1 MARRPF
7 VAANWKMHKTVGE
20 AVDYAGDLVPRVGDA
35 DDVDVVLA
43 PPFPALPTLVDA
55 LARLGAGGRIA
66 VAAQNVHAEPGGAF
80 TGEVSLPMLQACGV
94 SAVIV
99 GHSERRQLF
108 GETDASVG
116 AKTRA
121 AAAAGLTP
129 IVCVGET
136 LQEREADRTFDVLD
150 RQVEAG
156 LAGLSPT
163 QAGAAVVAYEPVWAI
178 GTGRVATPD
187 QADAAHR
194 RIRARLADHFGGDA
208 ADACRIIYGG
218 SVKPGNA
225 AALMAQP
232 DVDGAL
238 VGGAGLDPAAF
249 AEIVAA
255 SRPPNSRIMEGRC

>member
-7 VAANWKMHKTVGE
+7 VAANWKMHKTVAE
-20 AVDYAGDLVPRVGDA
+20 AVDYAAEIVPRVRDA
-35 DDVDVVLA
+35 AGVDIVLA
-43 PPFPALPTLVDA
+43 PPFPALAALVDA
-55 LARLGAGGRIA
+55 LAGLGAGGRIA
-66 VAAQNVHAEPGGAF
+66 VAAQNVHAEPRGAF

-94 SAVIV
+94 TAVII

-108 GETDASVG
+108 GETDAGVN

-121 AAAAGLTP
+121 AGAAGLTP

-136 LQEREADRTFDVLD
+136 LEEREADRTFDVLD
-150 RQVEAG
+150 RQIEAG
-156 LAGLSPT
+156 LAGLSPG

-194 RIRARLADHFGGDA
+194 RIRTRLADHFGGDA
-208 ADACRIIYGG
+208 AGACRIVYGG

-225 AALMAQP
+225 ATLMAQP

-255 SRPPNSRIMEGRC
+255 TRPPDSRIMEGRC

>member
-20 AVDYAGDLVPRVGDA
+20 AVDYAGDLVPRLGEA
-35 DDVDVVLA
+35 TDVDVVLA
-43 PPFPALPTLVDA
+43 PPFPALPALVEA

-66 VAAQNVHAEPGGAF
+66 VAAQNVHAEPRGTF

-94 SAVIV
+94 TAVIV

-108 GETDASVG
+108 GETDDGVG

-136 LQEREADRTFDVLD
+136 LEEREAGRTFGVLD
-150 RQVEAG
+150 RQIEAG
-156 LAGLSPT
+156 LAGLSPAQT
-163 QAGAAVVAYEPVWAI
+163 GSAVVAYEPVWAI
-178 GTGRVATPD
+178 GTGRVATTD

-194 RIRARLADHFGGDA
+194 RIRTRLADHFGGDA
-208 ADACRIIYGG
+208 AAACRIIYGG

-238 VGGAGLDPAAF
+238 VGGAGLDPASF
-249 AEIVAA
+249 AEIVGA
-255 SRPPNSRIMEGRC
+255 SRPLPQ